1 MRVDHNTED
10 AGLLAAEVRR
20 LAAALDDATA
30 EIARLRDEVE
40 RLRASG
46 RVVERIY
53 RHPDGG
59 GMTVLIRPEDPT
71 PTPPQEPQPVVQPV
85 TAQPGKAFADAA
97 YRAGREDEYSD
108 LMRTRA
114 GGEW

>member
-1 MRVDHNTED
+1 MSGRDIVEV
-10 AGLLAAEVRR
+10 LLDISGEHGDQLGFAECQEAAAE
-20 LAAALDDATA
+20 
-30 EIARLRDEVE
+30 IIRLRAEVE

-59 GMTVLIRPEDPT
+59 GMTVLIRAED
-71 PTPPQEPQPVVQPV
+71 PTPPQEPQPVQPV
-85 TAQPGKAFADAA
+85 TAQPGRAWADAA